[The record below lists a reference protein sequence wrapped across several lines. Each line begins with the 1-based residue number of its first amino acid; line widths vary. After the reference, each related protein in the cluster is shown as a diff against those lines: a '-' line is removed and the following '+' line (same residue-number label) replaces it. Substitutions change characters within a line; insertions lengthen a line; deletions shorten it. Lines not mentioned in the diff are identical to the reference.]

1 MLLSPF
7 SKKENAVAVLHALV
21 KKLNV
26 RVSYE
31 TIKSAL
37 YEHPDYPSLLA
48 LSDCLTEWKIPNNA
62 YQIDKI
68 DYNPADFS
76 FPLIAHLQKTGQ
88 FILINNINN
97 GSVNYTDEKKSNAS
111 MSERDF
117 LAQWAGVIL
126 YAEANA
132 ESGEADYKTQSF
144 KGFLNGLRIPALV
157 VAILSCIV
165 YVFFQ
170 YSFSW
175 VFTALTVLS
184 LTGLTVSTLL
194 LIYSVNASNP
204 FVQNLCS
211 LGKKNDCNAILKSKE
226 AKVTDW
232 LSWSEVGFFYF
243 AGSLLSLLFVNN
255 AVPYLAIL
263 NLCCL
268 PYTFWSLW
276 YQYKAKNWCVL
287 CCTVQALL
295 WLQFIVFA
303 TGTGYAVPAL
313 EVTTIVAMLFSFA
326 IPVVIWAFVK
336 PFMLKAEQLAPLK
349 QQLKKFKYNS
359 DLFNQVLT
367 NQPRF
372 SVPNDIM
379 PIVLGNIEAENIIT
393 MVSNPFCGPCAST
406 HRTLD
411 QWLNTRDDIQVK
423 IVFATANHDDDPKTK
438 VARHLTALSL
448 LGDKKKVE
456 QALNDWYD
464 SAKKD
469 YDTWAKN
476 YPMQVNGEMEVV
488 TQRQKEWCELTEV
501 TFTPT
506 ILVNGY
512 KLPDPYRLDDIKYL
526 LS

>member
-1 MLLSPF
+1 MRFTSP
-7 SKKENAVAVLHALV
+7 SNKENAVAVLIALI
-21 KKLNV
+21 KKLNI
-26 RVSYE
+26 RVSSG
-31 TIKSAL
+31 TIQNCL
-37 YEHPDYPSLLA
+37 NDHPDYPSLLA
-48 LSDCLTEWKIPNNA
+48 LSDCLTEWKMPNSA
-62 YQIDKI
+62 YQIDKNEY
-68 DYNPADFS
+68 DPADLS
-76 FPLIAHLQKTGQ
+76 FPLIAHLQKSGQ
-88 FILINNINN
+88 FILINSIAN
-97 GSVNYTDEKKSNAS
+97 GRVIYTDGRKTNAA
-111 MSERDF
+111 MPEQEF
-117 LAQWAGVIL
+117 LSQWAGVVL
-126 YAEANA
+126 YAEATP
-132 ESGEADYKTQSF
+132 ESGEKEYKVQRF
-144 KGFLNGLRIPALV
+144 KDILNGLRIPALV
-157 VAILSCIV
+157 TAVFAGIL

-170 YSFSW
+170 YSVTW
-175 VFTALTVLS
+175 VFTVLS
-184 LTGLTVSTLL
+184 IITLAGLIVSTLL
-194 LIYSVNASNP
+194 LMYSVNASNP

-226 AKVTDW
+226 AKVTGW

-243 AGSLLSLLFVNN
+243 SGTLISLLLVNN
-255 AVPYLAIL
+255 AVPFLAVL

-268 PYTFWSLW
+268 PYTFWSVW

-303 TGTGYAVPAL
+303 AGVGYAVPVPELKTIIAL
-313 EVTTIVAMLFSFA
+313 VISFS
-326 IPVVIWAFVK
+326 IPIVIWAFVK

-379 PIVLGNIEAENIIT
+379 PIVLGNAEAETVIT
-393 MVSNPFCGPCAST
+393 MVSNPFCGPCATT
-406 HRTLD
+406 HKILD
-411 QWLNTRDDIQVK
+411 QWLNTRNDIQVK
-423 IVFATANHDDDPKTK
+423 IVFTTANHDDDPKTK

-448 LGDKKKVE
+448 LEDRSKVE

-464 SAKKD
+464 STKKD

-476 YPMQVNGEMEVV
+476 YPIHVNGEMEQV
-488 TQRQKEWCELTEV
+488 TQKQKEWCTLTEI

-526 LS
+526 LG